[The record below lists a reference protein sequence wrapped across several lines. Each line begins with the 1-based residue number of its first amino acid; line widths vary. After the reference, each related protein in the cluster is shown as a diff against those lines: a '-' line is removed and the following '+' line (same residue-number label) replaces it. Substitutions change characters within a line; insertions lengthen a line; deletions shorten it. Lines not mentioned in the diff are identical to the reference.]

1 VIAKGANMIHR
12 KKLHILLLPALLS
25 VMVQIGCKQTPP
37 ASSSVPNSSPTP
49 SSTQNSAIETEIV
62 TPQAIAGV
70 IAATGKI
77 LVPEDRVAVI
87 GPVNEGRIV
96 RLYAGQGTRVRKGQ
110 KLADLESADI
120 DQAEADYLK
129 ALADHENARRS
140 SAAEIKLAQENYDR
154 AKLLFEQRI
163 TAGKNLQAAE
173 HDLEVA
179 KAAAE
184 NSINGTNAALIAAR
198 RHLLIL
204 GLKDSAIDSLSKR
217 SDLASVFSLNSPID
231 GIVVERNATVGAS
244 VGTDANLFKIID
256 LSRVWIDANVF
267 EKDLQ
272 QVRSGQEVKLTVPA
286 FPGSTFSGRVILIN
300 SVVDP
305 DTRTVKVRTE
315 VANPDG
321 RLKPDMFANV
331 QIVTA
336 LNRTAISIPQSAV
349 LNDDGKSVVFVAEGN
364 GYKKRQVQPGIQNN
378 DRVEI
383 VDGLSAGDKVVVK
396 GNYLLLQNKP
406 GE

>member
-1 VIAKGANMIHR
+1 MIHR
-12 KKLHILLLPALLS
+12 NTLQTILLLTLLGA
-25 VMVQIGCKQTPP
+25 MVQMGCNRTPP
-37 ASSSVPNSSPTP
+37 ATSAAAKSSPTP
-49 SSTQNSAIETEIV
+49 TSIQNSAIETEIV
-62 TPQAIAGV
+62 SSQSIAGV
-70 IAATGKI
+70 IPATGKI
-77 LVPEDRVAVI
+77 LVPENRVAVI

-129 ALADHENARRS
+129 ALADYENAVRTS
-140 SAAEIKLAQENYDR
+140 TAEVKLAQESYDR
-154 AKLLFEQRI
+154 NKLLYEQKI
-163 TAGKNLQAAE
+163 TAGKNLQSAE

-179 KAAAE
+179 KAAGE
-184 NSINGTNAALIAAR
+184 SSINGTKAALTAAR

-204 GLKDSAIDSLSKR
+204 GLNDATIDALSKKT
-217 SDLASVFSLNSPID
+217 DLAATFSLNAPID

-244 VGTDANLFKIID
+244 VGTDANVFKIID
-256 LSRVWIDANVF
+256 LSQVWIDANVF

-272 QVRSGQEVKLTVPA
+272 RVRPGQEVKLTVPA
-286 FPGSTFSGRVILIN
+286 FPQTTFSGKVIFVD

-331 QIVTA
+331 QIVTDV
-336 LNRTAISIPQSAV
+336 NRAAISIPQSAV
-349 LNDDGKSVVFVAEGN
+349 LNDEGKSVVFVAEGN

-383 VDGLSAGDKVVVK
+383 VDGLNAGDKVVVK
-396 GNYLLLQNKP
+396 GNYLLLEQSRP
-406 GE
+406 GQ

>member
-1 VIAKGANMIHR
+1 MIQR
-12 KKLHILLLPALLS
+12 KTLQTLLLVMLLNAIMQ
-25 VMVQIGCKQTPP
+25 VGCKRTPP
-37 ASSSVPNSSPTP
+37 ANSAAANGSPTP
-49 SSTQNSAIETEIV
+49 ATTLQTAAIETEIV
-62 TPQAIAGV
+62 SPQTIAG
-70 IAATGKI
+70 IIPATGKI
-77 LVPEDRVAVI
+77 LVPENSVAVI

-129 ALADHENARRS
+129 ALADYENAVRS
-140 SAAEIKLAQENYDR
+140 SAAEVKLAQETYDR
-154 AKLLFEQRI
+154 NKLLFEQSI
-163 TAGKNLQAAE
+163 TAGKNLQSAE

-179 KAAAE
+179 KANRE
-184 NSINGTNAALIAAR
+184 NSINGTKAALTAAR

-204 GLKDSAIDSLSKR
+204 GLNDATIDALTKKT
-217 SDLASVFSLNSPID
+217 DLAATFSLNSPID

-244 VGTDANLFKIID
+244 VGTDANVFKIID
-256 LSRVWIDANVF
+256 LSHVWIDADVF
-267 EKDLQ
+267 EKDLPR
-272 QVRSGQEVKLTVPA
+272 VRTGQDVKLTVTA
-286 FPGSTFSGRVILIN
+286 FPQSTFSGKVILIN

-331 QIVTA
+331 QIITDV
-336 LNRTAISIPQSAV
+336 NRAAISIPQSAV
-349 LNDDGKSVVFVAEGN
+349 LNDEGKSIVFVAEGDR
-364 GYKKRQVQPGIQNN
+364 YDKRQVQPGIQNN

-383 VDGLSAGDKVVVK
+383 VDGLKAGDKVVVK
-396 GNYLLLQNKP
+396 GNYLLLQKSKP

>member
-1 VIAKGANMIHR
+1 MIYR
-12 KKLHILLLPALLS
+12 KILQTIFFATLLS
-25 VMVQIGCKQTPP
+25 AIVQFGCSTKTPP
-37 ASSSVPNSSPTP
+37 AKTTASTNSSPSP
-49 SSTQNSAIETEIV
+49 ASSQNSAVEVETV
-62 TPQAIAGV
+62 VPQPIAGV
-70 IAATGKI
+70 IPATGKI

-87 GPVNEGRIV
+87 GPVNQGRIV
-96 RLYAGQGTRVRKGQ
+96 HLYAGQGTRVKKGQ

-129 ALADHENARRS
+129 ALADYENARRS

-154 AKLLFEQRI
+154 AKLLYQQKI
-163 TAGKNLQAAE
+163 TAGKNLQSAE

-179 KAAAE
+179 KASAE

-204 GLKDSAIDSLSKR
+204 GIKDSTIDALPKR
-217 SDLASVFSLNSPID
+217 TDLAAVFSLNSPID

-244 VGTDANLFKIID
+244 VGTDANVFKIMD

-272 QVRSGQEVKLTVPA
+272 QVRPGQEVKLTVPA
-286 FPGSTFSGRVILIN
+286 FPGSTFSGKVILIN

-349 LNDDGKSVVFVAEGN
+349 LNDEGKTVVFIADGN
-364 GYKKRQVQPGIQNN
+364 GYKKRQVQAGIQDN

-383 VDGLSAGDKVVVK
+383 IDGLAAGDKVVVK
-396 GNYLLLQNKP
+396 GNYLLLQQSKP

>member
-1 VIAKGANMIHR
+1 MIQR
-12 KKLHILLLPALLS
+12 KTLQTLLLVMLLNAIMQ
-25 VMVQIGCKQTPP
+25 VGCKRTPP
-37 ASSSVPNSSPTP
+37 ANSAAASGSPT
-49 SSTQNSAIETEIV
+49 TTLQTAAIETEIV
-62 TPQAIAGV
+62 SPQTIAG
-70 IAATGKI
+70 IIPATGKI
-77 LVPEDRVAVI
+77 LVPENSVAVI

-96 RLYAGQGTRVRKGQ
+96 HLYAGQGTRVRKGQ

-129 ALADHENARRS
+129 ALADYENAVRS
-140 SAAEIKLAQENYDR
+140 SAAEVKLAQESYDR
-154 AKLLFEQRI
+154 NKLLFEQSI
-163 TAGKNLQAAE
+163 TAGKNLQSAE

-179 KAAAE
+179 KANRE
-184 NSINGTNAALIAAR
+184 NSVNGTKAALTAAR

-204 GLKDSAIDSLSKR
+204 GLNDATIDALTKKT
-217 SDLASVFSLNSPID
+217 DLAATFSLNSPID

-244 VGTDANLFKIID
+244 VGTDANVFKIID
-256 LSRVWIDANVF
+256 LSHVWIDADVF
-267 EKDLQ
+267 EKDLPR
-272 QVRSGQEVKLTVPA
+272 VRTGQDVKLTVTA
-286 FPGSTFSGRVILIN
+286 FPQSTFSGKVILIN

-331 QIVTA
+331 QIITDV
-336 LNRTAISIPQSAV
+336 NRAAISIPQSAV
-349 LNDDGKSVVFVAEGN
+349 LNDEGKSIVFVAEGDR
-364 GYKKRQVQPGIQNN
+364 YDKRQVQPGIQNN

-383 VDGLSAGDKVVVK
+383 VDGLKAGDKVVVK
-396 GNYLLLQNKP
+396 GNYLLLQKSKP